1 MRVFS
6 VENKHVLFLFPYLRP
21 VWTGQYHL
29 RSGHSAATI
38 KQQDYTTLWE
48 KKISREVSSD
58 LTGHCSLVSGN
69 SYKTTNS
76 LPETRPTR
84 CSIWRDLQFLLPS
97 TTMLVQSTR
106 RPTYRPTHCRCTD
119 LFTGIS
125 CYAASTDV

>member
-6 VENKHVLFLFPYLRP
+6 VENTHKLFLFQRRRP

-29 RSGHSAATI
+29 RSRHTAATI
-38 KQQDYTTLWE
+38 KQQDCTTVW

-58 LTGHCSLVSGN
+58 LSGHCSLLSGN
-69 SYKTTNS
+69 SYKTTSS
-76 LPETRPTR
+76 LPVTRPTH

-97 TTMLVQSTR
+97 TTLLVQSAR

-119 LFTGIS
+119 LLTGTS